1 MGFKCGIVG
10 LPNVGKST
18 VFNALTKAGAQA
30 ANYPFCTIEPNV
42 GIVSVPD
49 ERLDKL
55 AAIYKPKKIMPTTM
69 EFVDIAGLV
78 KGASQGEGL
87 GNQFLGHI
95 KEVDAILH
103 VVRAFEDP
111 NVVHVSGSVDPI
123 RDIEVIDTEL
133 CLKDLDAI
141 TNRIQK
147 VEKLAK
153 SGNKEAVQEFTLCN
167 RVRVELEAGKPL
179 RKVHFSAEEKEKV
192 RQLQLI
198 TPKPVLYCINVLESE
213 LPEGGPLAQKVKEF
227 AQAEGAKAI
236 VICGQVEAE
245 LAEIDSPEEKEE
257 FLKSMGLKES
267 GLNQLIRVGYELL
280 GLATFLTAGETEV
293 RAWTIQKGWT
303 APKAAS
309 VIHTDFEKGF
319 IRAEV
324 MRYHDLIK
332 LGNQQAVKDQGLYRL
347 EGKEYLVQDGD
358 VIYFRFNV

>member
-42 GIVSVPD
+42 GIVAVPD
-49 ERLDKL
+49 ERLNEL
-55 AAIYKPKKIMPTTM
+55 AKIYHPKKITPTTM

-111 NVVHVSGSVDPI
+111 NIVHVSGSVDPV
-123 RDIEVIDTEL
+123 RDIEIIDTEL
-133 CLKDLDAI
+133 CLKDLDTI
-141 TNRIQK
+141 VNRIQK
-147 VEKLAK
+147 LEKNAK
-153 SGNKEAVQEFTLCN
+153 AGNKEAIAELALCN
-167 RVRVELEAGKPL
+167 LVKAELEKGIPL
-179 RKVHFSAEEKEKV
+179 RRAKFSEDEKERIKA
-192 RQLQLI
+192 LQLV
-198 TPKPVLYCINVLESE
+198 TPKPVLYGVNVKESE
-213 LPEGGPLAQKVKEF
+213 LPEGGALVQKVKDL
-227 AQAEGAKAI
+227 AAKENAKVI

-245 LAEIDSPEEKEE
+245 LAEIESEEEKQE
-257 FLKSMGLKES
+257 FLKSLGLKES

-280 GLATFLTAGETEV
+280 GLVTFLTAGEQEV
-293 RAWTIQKGWT
+293 RAWTVKKGSS

-324 MRYHDLIK
+324 MRYEDVIK
-332 LGNQQAVKDQGLYRL
+332 LGSQQAVKDKGLYRL
-347 EGKEYLVQDGD
+347 EGKEYIVQDGD

>member
-42 GIVSVPD
+42 GIVPVPD
-49 ERLDKL
+49 ERLGKL
-55 AAIYKPKKIMPTTM
+55 AAIYHPQKITPTIM

-123 RDIEVIDTEL
+123 RDIEVVDTEL

-141 TNRIQK
+141 TSRVQK

-153 SGNKEAVQEFTLCN
+153 GGNKETVQEFALCN
-167 RVRVELEAGKPL
+167 RLKAELEQGKPL
-179 RKVHFSAEEKEKV
+179 RKVQFSADEKERIKP
-192 RQLQLI
+192 LQLI
-198 TPKPVLYCINVLESE
+198 TPKPVLYCVNVKEDE
-213 LPEGGPLAQKVKEF
+213 LPEGGALAEKVKEY
-227 AQAEGAKAI
+227 AQRENAKAI

-245 LAEIDSPEEKEE
+245 LSEIESPDEKLE
-257 FLKSMGLKES
+257 FLKSLGLKES

-280 GLATFLTAGETEV
+280 GLVTFLTAGETEV
-293 RAWTIQKGWT
+293 RAWTVSKGAS

-309 VIHTDFEKGF
+309 VIHSDFEKGF
-319 IRAEV
+319 IRAEI
-324 MRYHDLIK
+324 MRFEDLVK
-332 LGNQQAVKDQGLYRL
+332 YGSQQAVKDKGLYRL
-347 EGKEYLVQDGD
+347 EGKEYTVADGD

>member
-18 VFNALTKAGAQA
+18 VFNALTRAGAQA

-42 GIVSVPD
+42 GIVPVPD

-55 AAIYKPKKIMPTTM
+55 AAIYKPKKITSTTM

-95 KEVDAILH
+95 KEVDAVLH
-103 VVRAFEDP
+103 VVRAFEDS
-111 NVVHVSGSVDPI
+111 NVVHVSGSVDPV

-141 TNRIQK
+141 ANRIQK

-153 SGNKEAVQEFTLCN
+153 SGNKDAVQEFALCN
-167 RVRVELEAGKPL
+167 RLRVELEAGKPL
-179 RKVHFSAEEKEKV
+179 RKVQFSADEKEKIK
-192 RQLQLI
+192 QLQLV
-198 TPKPVLYCINVLESE
+198 TPKPVLYGINVKESE
-213 LPEGGPLAQKVKEF
+213 LPDGGPLVQKVKDL

-245 LAEIDSPEEKEE
+245 LAEIESPEEKEE
-257 FLKSMGLKES
+257 FLKSLGLRES

-280 GLATFLTAGETEV
+280 GLVTFLTAGETEV
-293 RAWTIQKGWT
+293 RAWTIQKGWA

-324 MRYHDLIK
+324 MRYEDLIK
-332 LGNQQAVKDQGLYRL
+332 LGSQQAVKDKGLYRL
-347 EGKEYLVQDGD
+347 EGKEYVVEDGD